1 MTRNDKLN
9 VATAIICIL
18 IFSMAGSLMLPTLTL
33 NFEAR
38 GEPSSLIGGLG
49 AVLGFST
56 IISSLTTPH
65 LIRWLGAKKLLCL
78 ALFTVTLC
86 HLSYNFF
93 PDSTVAWFLIYMVGA
108 FGAGLVFVLSEVIIT
123 SFASSARRG
132 FILGIY
138 ITGFSVGFAIGP
150 IILASVGIE
159 GWLPFLI
166 AAGFTF
172 LAALFVMLAPISQ
185 QSTPAPRSTGFLRLF
200 PLSPL
205 PFVCGFAIGAAEISL
220 YDLLPVY
227 ARKIGYEVA
236 GAVFLLTVFSIGTML
251 TQPVAGYISDRAGR
265 IKTLVALTIF
275 SIIGA
280 IGMSSFLIDAVVWE
294 GSWAMARI
302 NWPSM
307 VILGLW
313 GGALLAIYTVGLS
326 ELAKD
331 FPPPRLVGANALFA
345 FSYGL
350 GTLGGPLFTGVL
362 MDINVHGI
370 SAALT
375 IFCVLPLICM
385 GYSRREAI
393 YNLLAMRRI

>member
-251 TQPVAGYISDRAGR
+251 TQPVAGYISDRAG
-265 IKTLVALTIF
+265 
-275 SIIGA
+275 
-280 IGMSSFLIDAVVWE
+280 
-294 GSWAMARI
+294 
-302 NWPSM
+302 
-307 VILGLW
+307 
-313 GGALLAIYTVGLS
+313 
-326 ELAKD
+326 
-331 FPPPRLVGANALFA
+331 AN
-345 FSYGL
+345 
-350 GTLGGPLFTGVL
+350 
-362 MDINVHGI
+362 
-370 SAALT
+370 
-375 IFCVLPLICM
+375 
-385 GYSRREAI
+385 
-393 YNLLAMRRI
+393 